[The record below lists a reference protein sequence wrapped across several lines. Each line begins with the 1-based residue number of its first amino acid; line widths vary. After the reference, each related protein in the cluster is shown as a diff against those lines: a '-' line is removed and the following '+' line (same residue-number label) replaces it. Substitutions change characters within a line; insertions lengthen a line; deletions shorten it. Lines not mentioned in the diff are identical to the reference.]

1 MPGLPGKWRGKTF
14 FFVFSAESL
23 VFTNILPTFA
33 PQFGNEWQ
41 TSTDVPWCNGSTRVF
56 GSLSHRSNRCG
67 TTSPS
72 PPSPAHFFPALAQDS
87 FFLAVS
93 FLDTAFLVFFRPF
106 LPPRTLRC
114 GAGCHFY
121 QIFMPGS
128 LQTAVLMSNFAGI
141 QEQTF

>member
-1 MPGLPGKWRGKTF
+1 MFHGVMVALEFLVLSVIVRIGVEQHPLP
-14 FFVFSAESL
+14 
-23 VFTNILPTFA
+23 P
-33 PQFGNEWQ
+33 
-41 TSTDVPWCNGSTRVF
+41 RV
-56 GSLSHRSNRCG
+56 LRI
-67 TTSPS
+67 
-72 PPSPAHFFPALAQDS
+72 FFPALAQDS

-128 LQTAVLMSNFAGI
+128 LQTVVLMSNFARI
-141 QEQTF
+141 QVQSI